1 MLQQSNNN
9 TENAS
14 SAQPKEGPQY
24 VTTVRDGAIGAGIFL
39 ATRKDGT
46 QGHFFK
52 LSRAYRP
59 NEQESFQYSDRF
71 YARNSEAIAK
81 VATEASKKCS
91 ELDTRLGNGSSPG

>member
-9 TENAS
+9 TESGNMPRS
-14 SAQPKEGPQY
+14 QEGPEY

-91 ELDTRLGNGSSPG
+91 ELDARLANGS

>member
-9 TENAS
+9 TENS
-14 SAQPKEGPQY
+14 NSANQQEGPAY

-71 YARNSEAIAK
+71 YARNSEAIGK

-91 ELDTRLGNGSSPG
+91 ELDARISGES